1 MVFILVNA
9 AEKASPSMLVEPPPR
24 PPPMPPSVKV
34 IFCKYMVFLIQ
45 QFSNHCV
52 GGHVHLMHGWCMN
65 NLDFQSQMLRNP
77 SRPYN
82 MNFKR
87 FMPNFLK
94 PTIVNVIE
102 ERFSSVDDP

>member
-1 MVFILVNA
+1 MVFFLVNA

-24 PPPMPPSVKV
+24 PPPIPPSVKV
-34 IFCKYMVFLIQ
+34 THKPITDDGLGQSCTDNPDI
-45 QFSNHCV
+45 
-52 GGHVHLMHGWCMN
+52 
-65 NLDFQSQMLRNP
+65 QSQMLRNP
-77 SRPYN
+77 SRPYH

-102 ERFSSVDDP
+102 ESFPATRAHYNPSVRSY